1 MNEKVAQ
8 RISGFRE
15 TFSNAKQIAQDS
27 FDKTGDVIKKAIDT
41 NKQAAQTKT
50 IVDTST
56 EWMILVKNDAFE
68 KGRKEGYSAA
78 SEHMIPVLEQ
88 KKAIVDQISELANKT
103 LDALGAELSA
113 SIDALANTHADL
125 DRQKELMKQLKSQLK
140 KRDALVSE
148 LKADL
153 EKLKKENDALQEK
166 AEDKPRRG
174 RPKKKK
180 VDDPLA

>member
-1 MNEKVAQ
+1 MLLKKLLTL
-8 RISGFRE
+8 IS
-15 TFSNAKQIAQDS
+15 KQH
-27 FDKTGDVIKKAIDT
+27 
-41 NKQAAQTKT
+41 KQ
-50 IVDTST
+50 
-56 EWMILVKNDAFE
+56 
-68 KGRKEGYSAA
+68 
-78 SEHMIPVLEQ
+78 
-88 KKAIVDQISELANKT
+88 
-103 LDALGAELSA
+103 
-113 SIDALANTHADL
+113 
-125 DRQKELMKQLKSQLK
+125 KQLLK